1 MAELERKIEMRR
13 AKFEARKQAKIRKG
27 QLKWERRAT
36 RRGVQPQ
43 VKPRL
48 EEERMLAMIRENPGG
63 IKLVVMGEKLGMD
76 WRKLIPITK
85 KLIDEGKIVKKEGK
99 YLPT

>member
-1 MAELERKIEMRR
+1 MMKLERKIEMRK

-27 QLKWERRAT
+27 LLKWERKAT
-36 RRGVQPQ
+36 RWGVQPQ

-48 EEERMLAMIRENPGG
+48 EEERTLVTIRENPGG
-63 IKLVVMGEKLGMD
+63 IKLVVMGEKLGID

-85 KLIDEGKIVKKEGK
+85 KLINEGKIAKKEGK

>member
-36 RRGVQPQ
+36 RLGVQPQ

-48 EEERMLAMIRENPGG
+48 EEERTLAMIRENPGG

>member
-1 MAELERKIEMRR
+1 MVKLERKIEMRR
-13 AKFEARKQAKIRKG
+13 AKFEAQKQAKIRKG
-27 QLKWERRAT
+27 QLKWERRAAG
-36 RRGVQPQ
+36 RGVQPQ

-48 EEERMLAMIRENPGG
+48 EEERTLAMIRENPSG

>member
-1 MAELERKIEMRR
+1 MAKLERKIEARK
-13 AKFEARKQAKIRKG
+13 AKFEARKQARIRKG

-36 RRGVQPQ
+36 GRGVPSQ

-48 EEERMLAMIRENPGG
+48 EEERTLTMIKDNPSG

-85 KLIDEGKIVKKEGK
+85 KLIDVGKIVKKEGK